1 MACWR
6 NTPLWPALPDGPARR
21 DPGCAGWPRPLILLR
36 ALLTGDI
43 EAAALTASRMP
54 DGDWDSF
61 TDLVIERHRVAP
73 AIVEALQ
80 ALGAALPGPVLE
92 AIRAEARAN
101 GFAALAQRTES
112 LRLAEMMEGAGITA
126 VWLKGWPLAEQ
137 LYGAPGRRHSNDI
150 DILVTAG
157 ERLGAVRCLAQ
168 AGYVATGEHRLR
180 ARLIELPVVEV
191 ECKDVAYVHPDT
203 GLVVE
208 LHWRTNT
215 FNGWPDLSGLGE
227 SPTALPGA
235 DGIRVP
241 GPLGLLVYLSGHGQQ
256 HLFGRLKWLL
266 DIARLAEI
274 RGPERMAEDLAR
286 AVAAGSGRPVR
297 LALHLAHRVFGAD
310 VPAGARDLAPR
321 EARWAG
327 EMLADI
333 ADPRAT
339 PGGIKARLG
348 FYLWHLRMAKSP
360 AQVIG
365 VLRFAVWR
373 RLRLGVA
380 GLIHRN
386 PGRVA

>member
-1 MACWR
+1 
-6 NTPLWPALPDGPARR
+6 LWHALPDGPASPISHN
-21 DPGCAGWPRPLILLR
+21 PGCTGWPRPLTLLR
-36 ALLTGDI
+36 ALLSGDD
-43 EAAALTASRMP
+43 EAAALTASRMS
-54 DGDWDSF
+54 DGDWDTF
-61 TDLVIERHRVAP
+61 TELAIERHRVAP

-80 ALGAALPGPVLE
+80 ALGATLPGPVSQ
-92 AIRAEARAN
+92 AIRDEARAN
-101 GFAALAQRTES
+101 GFAALAQQTES
-112 LRLAEMMEGAGITA
+112 LRLAELLEGAGIAA

-150 DILVTAG
+150 DLLVTVS
-157 ERLGAVRCLAQ
+157 ERLGAAKCLEQ

-180 ARLIELPVVEV
+180 ARLIEQTVVEV
-191 ECKDVAYVHPDT
+191 ECKDVAYVHPET

-215 FNGWPDLSGLGE
+215 FLGWPDLLNLDE
-227 SPTALPGA
+227 VPVVLPGA

-241 GPLGLLVYLSGHGQQ
+241 GPLGQLVYLSGHGQQ

-274 RGPERMAEDLAR
+274 HGPARLAEDLAR

-297 LALHLAHRVFGAD
+297 LALYLAHRVFGSE
-310 VPAGARDLAPR
+310 VPAGAQDLPSR
-321 EARWAG
+321 EAGWAG
-327 EMLADI
+327 EMLAEI

-339 PGGIKARLG
+339 PGRIKARLG
-348 FYLWHLRMAKSP
+348 FYLWHLRMAENP
-360 AQVIG
+360 AQVVG
-365 VLRFAVWR
+365 VLRFAIWR

-380 GLIHRN
+380 GLIHRK